1 MSSKGQNAPPSFP
14 GLATLTVL
22 PRPVYGHVESV
33 SNQVLRYKHR
43 HPWVQFA
50 YAVQGVLEVRTDA
63 GRFVAPP
70 QRGVWIPA
78 GVSHRVWCDARTCI
92 RSLYLAPQPGAP
104 SAPDCRV
111 LEVSPLLRELIRAFS
126 TLPVEYAMDSP
137 DQRLADVLLDQI
149 QQAREVDFMLPLP
162 ADAQLR
168 ELCRA
173 VQARPHEKT
182 ALQAWSARFGVSD
195 KTLSRRFLRA
205 TGLSYRAWLL
215 RMRLLSALPRL
226 ERGERVTDVALDC
239 GYESLSAFIAAF
251 SKLFGATPGEFF
263 RPLQTGDGDA
273 G

>member
-1 MSSKGQNAPPSFP
+1 MSTNGQNEFASFP
-14 GLATLTVL
+14 GLAGLKVL
-22 PRPVYGHVESV
+22 PRPVYGHVESL
-33 SNQVLRYKHR
+33 SNQVLRYRHR
-43 HPWVQFA
+43 HPWIQFA
-50 YAVQGVLEVRTDA
+50 YAVQGVLEVRTDV

-92 RSLYLAPQPGAP
+92 RSLYIASEAGGA
-104 SAPDCRV
+104 SQAACRV

-126 TLPVEYAMDSP
+126 TMPAEYAMDSA

-149 QQAREVDFMLPLP
+149 AQAREVDFILPLP
-162 ADAQLR
+162 SDVELR
-168 ELCRA
+168 ELCRV

-182 ALQAWSARFGVSD
+182 SLLFWSERFGVSE
-195 KTLSRRFLRA
+195 KTLSRRFLRE
-205 TGLSYRAWLL
+205 TGLTYRAWLL

-251 SKLFGATPGEFF
+251 SRLFGATPGEFF
-263 RPLQTGDGDA
+263 RLP
-273 G
+273 